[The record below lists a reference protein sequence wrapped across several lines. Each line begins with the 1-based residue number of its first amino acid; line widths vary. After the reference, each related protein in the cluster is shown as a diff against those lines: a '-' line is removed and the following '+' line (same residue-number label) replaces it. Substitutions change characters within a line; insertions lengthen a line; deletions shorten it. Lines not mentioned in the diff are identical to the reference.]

1 MRRLLSLAALF
12 LFCELTLVAVP
23 VSRAD
28 DDCKSGTPEKF
39 DEATFAVSGKHPASV
54 SDSVTKL
61 GPPHFSNRAQ
71 TDYCLSSDGK
81 VTAAIVTLE
90 GTINTPSWKD
100 EAATPDKYKPFIRTY
115 LAFIKAHEDRH
126 AAITRRVFKDAHKKL
141 IGKKEAD
148 ANALIKKLE
157 CDEAKEHYALD
168 KKEGKA
174 VVHWNAATDVC
185 TQVVSGRERPEYLDA
200 CK

>member
-28 DDCKSGTPEKF
+28 DACKNATVENF
-39 DEATFAVSGKHPASV
+39 DTANFTVSGKHPASV
-54 SDSVTKL
+54 SQSVEGQ
-61 GPPHFSNRAQ
+61 GPPHFAGRVQ
-71 TDYCLSSDGK
+71 TDYCLSGDGK
-81 VTAAIVTLE
+81 VTAATVTVD
-90 GTINTPSWKD
+90 GTVNTPSWKD

-115 LAFIKAHEDRH
+115 LAFIKGHEDRH
-126 AAITRRVFKDAHKKL
+126 AAITKRIFKDVHKKL

-157 CDEAKEHYALD
+157 CEEAKEHYALD
-168 KKEGKA
+168 KKEGKV
-174 VVHWNAATDVC
+174 VVHWDAKTDVC
-185 TQVVSGRERPEYLDA
+185 TQTVSSRERPEYLDA